1 MSHASTTALCRS
13 IKLQCELYPSR
24 EVTLCLDPYCG
35 LGFVLWCLASIYSG
49 HHSILIAPSEVETNP
64 AVWLTAVSNYKVR
77 DTFCSYG
84 VMELC
89 TRGLGT
95 STATLKQR
103 GINLACVRT
112 CCVIAEE
119 RPRIQLTTSFTKLF
133 ANLGLTPRSVSTS
146 FGCRV
151 NLGMALQGASCP
163 DPTTVYVD
171 KRAMRNDRVTLV
183 AQDQIW
189 KDHVHH
195 EEVASKSWPNQWG
208 FLTTKYEDL
217 VKDDFQKKDESQK
230 ADLKSLMQVKPV
242 TPIEEYIHVEP
253 SNKPVPKTT
262 AQAIG
267 WRSAEKTHQLEKY
280 GKYAKPK
287 GGLVKQLNWPMEGI
301 I

>member
-1 MSHASTTALCRS
+1 MMAANPTPSGRAL
-13 IKLQCELYPSR
+13 
-24 EVTLCLDPYCG
+24 
-35 LGFVLWCLASIYSG
+35 A
-49 HHSILIAPSEVETNP
+49 
-64 AVWLTAVSNYKVR
+64 
-77 DTFCSYG
+77 
-84 VMELC
+84 
-89 TRGLGT
+89 
-95 STATLKQR
+95 
-103 GINLACVRT
+103 
-112 CCVIAEE
+112 
-119 RPRIQLTTSFTKLF
+119 
-133 ANLGLTPRSVSTS
+133 
-146 FGCRV
+146 GC
-151 NLGMALQGASCP
+151 NF
-163 DPTTVYVD
+163 
-171 KRAMRNDRVTLV
+171 V